1 MIVYAALAG
10 EYSREKP
17 ARCSTELLSQCLL
30 RLGSVSSSANAD
42 WPRQLAGASNDTQ
55 RRRVVL
61 PSPRPLSLSTPSHC
75 IFSRQLLPPLSPLV
89 PFPPNCSIPSP
100 RRLSK
105 PHMFHGAPSS
115 DRFSSSFFAYRP
127 TRSFFFLPSS
137 LSFYLSSLL
146 SLCHVFFFSFFYFSS
161 TSLSLCLLS
170 FLLSWQAAT
179 RPIYALFLGSF
190 PSDHNFDCTAIDKC
204 RSPAYM
210 YIFIIHHQL
219 LETGLTDSIIGSFFF
234 VPFPSD
240 SALFLLLFRMTRIL
254 RYRRTHSTRRFYPF
268 DGVYPLVSQPIFS
281 SRYFSF
287 SFPKCAS
294 AFFSAYT
301 YTHTYTRERWRKRS
315 TAIIRRRNLT
325 VESEGFRYFPIYR
338 FLFRRI
344 SPSRF
349 MSRYA
354 TYIIR
359 RRRRLLGSIR
369 FINRKLNRCV
379 VCHYVYLARAHFP
392 ALLII
397 DRSRAARRTVTNRR
411 RHREIENSASF
422 SVSYINIAAIPLRDI
437 SLRVSCR
444 HSNIRRRSHKND

>member
-1 MIVYAALAG
+1 M
-10 EYSREKP
+10 
-17 ARCSTELLSQCLL
+17 
-30 RLGSVSSSANAD
+30 
-42 WPRQLAGASNDTQ
+42 
-55 RRRVVL
+55 
-61 PSPRPLSLSTPSHC
+61 
-75 IFSRQLLPPLSPLV
+75 
-89 PFPPNCSIPSP
+89 
-100 RRLSK
+100 
-105 PHMFHGAPSS
+105 
-115 DRFSSSFFAYRP
+115 
-127 TRSFFFLPSS
+127 
-137 LSFYLSSLL
+137 
-146 SLCHVFFFSFFYFSS
+146 
-161 TSLSLCLLS
+161 LS

-268 DGVYPLVSQPIFS
+268 DGVYPLVSQAIFS

-338 FLFRRI
+338 FSFRRI

-354 TYIIR
+354 TYII
-359 RRRRLLGSIR
+359 RRLLGSIR

-422 SVSYINIAAIPLRDI
+422 SVSYINIAAISPLGDI